1 MAFGKLDGVDLAI
14 INILAAINL
23 AMWFIDADASYVY
36 RCCFTAAI
44 VGYIVAAS
52 KPRK

>member
-1 MAFGKLDGVDLAI
+1 MSFGKLDWVDSAI
-14 INILAAINL
+14 INILVTINL

>member
-1 MAFGKLDGVDLAI
+1 MSFGKLDWVDLAI
-14 INILAAINL
+14 INILVTINL
-23 AMWFIDADASYVY
+23 TMWFIDADASYVY